1 MRICFKQR
9 KKKPEQFQRRLKE
22 LNSYVLLPPQL
33 EFLILILSRWSLKR
47 QISIFSYQ
55 NSLMKE
61 VGGSVDIKSIAQG

>member
-1 MRICFKQR
+1 MRLCFKQR

>member
-9 KKKPEQFQRRLKE
+9 KKKPEQFQCRLKE